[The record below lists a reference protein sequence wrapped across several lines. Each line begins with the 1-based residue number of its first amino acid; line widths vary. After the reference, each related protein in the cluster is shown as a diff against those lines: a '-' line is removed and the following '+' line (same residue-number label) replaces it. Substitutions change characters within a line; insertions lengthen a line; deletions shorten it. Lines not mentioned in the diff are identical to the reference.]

1 MNASTELLVD
11 AFDRIREEV
20 EATVTGLT
28 PEEIGAR
35 VGPRANPIG
44 WLVWHLTRV
53 QDDHVAELTGRA
65 QVWTR
70 DRWAERFA
78 LPFPPEATGFG
89 HSSDDV
95 AALGA
100 PDADL
105 LIGYHQAVQER
116 TVGYLNRV
124 RVGDLAEVVDERWN
138 PPVTLGVRLVS
149 LVAEDLQH
157 VGQAA
162 YVRGLLRDGTA

>member
-1 MNASTELLVD
+1 MHASTELLVD

-35 VGPRANPIG
+35 VGPEANPIG

-53 QDDHVAELTGRA
+53 QDDHLAELADRA

-70 DRWAERFA
+70 DRWVDRFG

-89 HSSDDV
+89 HSSAEV

-100 PDADL
+100 PDPEL
-105 LIGYHQAVQER
+105 LIGYHQAVHER
-116 TVGYLNRV
+116 TVGYLGKI
-124 RVGDLAEVVDERWN
+124 RVGDLAEVVDDRWN
-138 PPVTLGVRLVS
+138 PPVTLGVRLISV
-149 LVAEDLQH
+149 VAEDLQH

-162 YVRGLLRDGTA
+162 YVRGLLRNGQG

>member
-20 EATVTGLT
+20 EVTVTGLT
-28 PEEIGAR
+28 PDEVGTR
-35 VGPRANPIG
+35 VGPEANPIG

-53 QDDHVAELTGRA
+53 QDDHIAELAGRE

-70 DRWAERFA
+70 DRWYDRFA

-89 HSSDDV
+89 HSTDEV
-95 AALGA
+95 EALGA
-100 PDADL
+100 PSADL
-105 LIGYHQAVQER
+105 LIGYHQAVHER
-116 TVGYLNRV
+116 TVQYLGKVN
-124 RVGDLAEVVDERWN
+124 VGDLAEPVDERWN
-138 PPVTLGVRLVS
+138 PPVTLGVRLISV
-149 LVAEDLQH
+149 VAEDLQH

-162 YVRGLLRDGTA
+162 YVRGLLRSSAD